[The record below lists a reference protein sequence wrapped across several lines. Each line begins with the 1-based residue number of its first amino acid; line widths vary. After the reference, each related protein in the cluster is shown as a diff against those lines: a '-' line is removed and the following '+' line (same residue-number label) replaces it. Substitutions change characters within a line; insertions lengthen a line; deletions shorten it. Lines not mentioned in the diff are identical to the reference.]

1 MMQGEKDVKMED
13 GVYGLPLGE
22 LTGRTEINGGEGPG
36 VVILLKFVSTD
47 GDDVYKNYEMKLP
60 HSISLPM
67 VNWS

>member
-36 VVILLKFVSTD
+36 VVILKFISTD
-47 GDDVYKNYEMKLP
+47 GDNV
-60 HSISLPM
+60 
-67 VNWS
+67 